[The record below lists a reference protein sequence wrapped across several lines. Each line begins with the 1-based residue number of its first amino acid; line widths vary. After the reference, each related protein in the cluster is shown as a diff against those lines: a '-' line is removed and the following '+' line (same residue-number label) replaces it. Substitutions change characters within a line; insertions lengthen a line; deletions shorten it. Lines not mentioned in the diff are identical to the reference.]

1 MWLRL
6 AASPLISIKSIIFFI
21 IFEEV
26 PLSFRLN
33 SNILDLLPLG
43 LKTFIKSESILLLK
57 KKNK

>member
-57 KKNK
+57 KK